1 MNQNSNPHQNRIPY
15 SEGLITALAVGGFLI
30 ILGVVFALTPGTWQT
45 VDTFF
50 NDLTTVY
57 YQIGTS
63 SSTVNLLAP
72 LHPDVHAGFYVAV
85 QSFCIGIGVLQVII
99 LALRL
104 YVRSAVRRIAE
115 TVGNMVFWFG
125 AAVSV
130 SIFLMAGTLTGWFQ
144 FWAALLL
151 ILGVSLI
158 ARGLVYLFRGPLK
171 RRTNVA

>member
-1 MNQNSNPHQNRIPY
+1 MNQSPSPHQNKLPY

-45 VDTFF
+45 VNAFF
-50 NDLTTVY
+50 NDLTTVS
-57 YQIGTS
+57 YQIGNPG
-63 SSTVNLLAP
+63 STVNLLAP
-72 LHPDVHAGFYVAV
+72 LHPDAHAGFYAAV
-85 QSFCIGIGVLQVII
+85 QSFCVGIGVLQVII

-104 YVRSAVRRIAE
+104 YVRSKVGRIAE
-115 TVGNMVFWFG
+115 TVGNLVFWFG
-125 AAVSV
+125 VAVSV

-158 ARGLVYLFRGPLK
+158 ARGLVYLLRRPIK
-171 RRTNVA
+171 RRAGVA